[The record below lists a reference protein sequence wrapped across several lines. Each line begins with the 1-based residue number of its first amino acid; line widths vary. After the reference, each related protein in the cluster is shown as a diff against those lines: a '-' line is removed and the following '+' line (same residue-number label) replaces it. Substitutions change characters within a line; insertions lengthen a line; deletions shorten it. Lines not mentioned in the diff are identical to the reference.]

1 MDRHNT
7 SDRQNISSA
16 SPYEPIIGFSR
27 AVRLGHHVF
36 VSGTAP
42 IGPDGQTIGVG
53 DAYIQARRCLEIVE
67 AALLQAG
74 ARMSDVVRTRIFL
87 VDASLWEQVGR
98 AHGDYFSA
106 IRPASTFVQVV
117 RLLNAE
123 WLVEIE
129 ADAVVG
135 ETNEP

>member
-1 MDRHNT
+1 M
-7 SDRQNISSA
+7 DRQNISSD

-27 AVRLGHHVF
+27 AVRAGHHVF

-42 IGPDGQTIGVG
+42 IGPDGQTVGVG
-53 DAYIQARRCLEIVE
+53 DAYVQARRCLEIIE
-67 AALLQAG
+67 AALLKAG
-74 ARMSDVVRTRIFL
+74 ARTSDVVRTRIFL

-98 AHGDYFSA
+98 AHGEYFGA
-106 IRPASTFVQVV
+106 IRPASTMVQVA
-117 RLLNAE
+117 RLLDPD

-135 ETNEP
+135 QDE